1 MDLLTETLVHRTEAI
16 SQNHL
21 HTLNT
26 VLAALQLKVRLEG
39 SISRKGIHAHL
50 EQVYEVHE
58 DKLNP
63 SYFAQCRDYL
73 TSFSQQSPENLSL
86 ISLPILNTKTKI
98 AKKNHVKIITDEY
111 LDASLQYLHASLKR
125 GTQGTANSASAW
137 IIFFTGL
144 LHLYVPD
151 RPFDPAL
158 KSVVERSR
166 HNKRKAELETKLRA
180 LQEFSMLFSGQKS
193 SLRSQLVE
201 NQLRSLGNEPLISLV
216 SRPRPSELGKL
227 QGEFNNILKS
237 IVRKSPNSEFLQTL
251 FHGDGS
257 KKKEVELLRLN
268 IAQAIFRLSAS
279 YRAYDDM
286 TKPLV
291 EMLHGLDTGLA
302 LSLFATNTPNQVSIS
317 INKVCESTPLL
328 GMRPSYFSRVSFED
342 LKPNEMQNSD
352 PRLSILNRLALSQSI
367 DGSLDQGA
375 SHLMHEALFN
385 LYNEWKEKL
394 GDDQQKEAAKSSLY
408 RYRGRDKDN
417 DDVDEE
423 NFRELFPDFDGEP
436 KARNEA
442 NKKPSTSSYNAK
454 LLAQNIANSHREI
467 FHATKSPSE
476 QILCLLA
483 QASRDIGSM
492 WPNEISTA
500 RCDTSA
506 EFFFCSI
513 ILSLASHHDQL
524 NNLSQPEKTYGF
536 YTESNLAEVQK
547 LIALMQ
553 SVQFRFLGLEEV
565 WPEHATI
572 KYVLRS
578 SSELMALRHIEPLA
592 KIISKAEQV
601 HGYIHEWQ
609 VVASKQY
616 SVAALYDQ
624 LTALLVSWRRLEL
637 STWARLLDMEDQKC
651 DEDAESWWFLAY
663 EVIVAA
669 PLSIIHSDENL
680 QKHLKELFATLEDF
694 LSTTSMGQYS
704 HRLRLI
710 ECFEKYLGSL
720 AQEEPRM
727 KTVQN
732 TLLNFLGYYG
742 RFEKPIQENLHKG
755 RVRFEKDLKEVLLLA
770 SWKDTNINALRDSAK
785 RSHHRLFKVIRKY
798 RAHLAHSADMSLGL
812 GIPDAVDLFEPLPQ
826 TSTIFLEAVD
836 YHTMVNS
843 VQHLSNWRNKPA
855 RFINPLSTAKSMQR
869 MTESPSSAINN
880 VQYLEVFADDL
891 MENIKILR
899 QETPAKTSKENRDQI
914 QHLKARK
921 KKLFADSLKDIRRM
935 GFKSNVSGDALARQ
949 ESMAVILAN
958 IPAYQS
964 TPMGNDVLNA
974 GLSFHKFL
982 QIMPRVREQ
991 YHNHSED
998 LSHGEISRSSSY
1010 LESILSMIIK
1020 QRVLL
1025 IESHG
1030 NLDTLE
1036 KKIELMQNFCAS
1048 QVQGIRL
1055 DDNNDPALVEKTI
1068 NWLPSI
1074 IDVGCMVVE
1083 KQAKLGL
1090 KDSAVVVQTLTA
1102 WKIEFQELIER
1113 YRTLPILPIHLSSS
1127 LHEETYGHAKASLA
1141 EFNSGLIRLS
1151 EENKKIG
1158 FVLRQ
1163 IRLWT
1168 EGGERERS
1176 LKDTNEALPIG
1187 LDEFDH
1193 TISNFLDSI
1202 LVAIQHVQDILP
1214 SLPKSDEEVGW
1225 LLKSD
1230 TVSSGSLRALHL
1242 KEISHL
1248 LEEAMSKLHLLDVLG
1263 KGDFENVRMLC
1274 VMAVPVIQ
1282 QYRDSGK
1289 KLFDQYAQFHR
1300 SLCRLATISAQA
1312 FCQVASEGFCSP
1324 SEDAPNETGKSEK
1337 LDGGTGLGEGE
1348 GAEDVSKDIQDDEDL
1363 TELAQE
1369 KNREESKDEIEDQE
1383 DAVNMDQEE
1392 LEGDMGDTADQEEDG
1407 ESGSDE
1413 GEGELDDEVGDV
1425 DDLDPT
1431 AVDEKLWDGNSS
1443 EPEKEKEGSKAAGK
1457 KKKNEQG
1464 AADSEQKNESGNAE
1478 AEDDDDQ
1485 SMDGVEEGEKI
1496 GGEEPEKL
1504 DPHLEEGQ
1512 TLELPDDMDLDNGDE
1527 ASISSGSDE
1536 NDEND
1541 LENEQE
1547 EKKDQQADQE
1557 QEDLEGEK
1565 TSEEAD
1571 QTEAD
1576 PQKTPEKPDG
1586 SEDNLERTDRTGSP
1600 VDTETD
1606 ADEMDTEDNL
1616 LPDHTN
1622 DEHVDLEDS
1631 NPNFNQG
1638 LGNEDHQESEFEDAH
1653 ENSDINPQGKQG
1665 TQGRSADVD
1674 DPHAAN
1680 EEGQL
1685 GQTSQRPENT
1695 QSEEPRPADISG
1707 SQAFKKLGDSLEK
1720 WHRQQQQIQDAQKSR
1735 DEVTIQETGDDM
1747 AGQEYEHLAD
1757 EESRADTQALGAATK
1772 DQANALNET
1781 AFESEMQDQL
1791 TDGFP
1796 IEEPGERSQEEDNI
1810 MEDFEK
1816 RAGDQDNLQ
1825 EQSRPGAFI
1834 VEDNTKRQQLQDS
1847 DVTRAAY
1854 EEEYIKN
1861 LDTDLSAATLKPSIM
1876 AARSHSEA
1884 HRLWTHYSTLTH
1896 PLSLTLTEQLRLVLA
1911 PTLATKMRGDFRT
1924 GKRLNIK
1931 RIIPYIASSYKRDKI
1946 WMRRS
1951 VPQKRAYQVLLAV
1964 DDSKSMSESAA
1975 GHLAFETLALVAKS
1989 LSMLEVGQICVVGFG
2004 ADVHVAHDFD
2014 KPFTSDAGVEIFR
2027 QFTFKQEKTDVC
2039 KLMEHSLA
2047 LLRTARNNKSNNPGG
2062 GSGGDLW
2069 QLELI
2074 ISDGVC
2080 EDHEAIRR
2088 LVRRAQEDHVVVVF
2102 VIVDAASKRESILDM
2117 SQAIFEP
2124 VAVAGGDVGSIVGGG
2139 EGTKL
2144 RIKRYLDGFPFA
2156 YYLVVGEVRE
2166 LPGVLAT
2173 ALRQWFAEVVVAS

>member
-1 MDLLTETLVHRTEAI
+1 M
-16 SQNHL
+16 
-21 HTLNT
+21 
-26 VLAALQLKVRLEG
+26 
-39 SISRKGIHAHL
+39 
-50 EQVYEVHE
+50 
-58 DKLNP
+58 
-63 SYFAQCRDYL
+63 
-73 TSFSQQSPENLSL
+73 
-86 ISLPILNTKTKI
+86 
-98 AKKNHVKIITDEY
+98 KIITDEY
-111 LDASLQYLHASLKR
+111 LDSSLQYLHASLK
-125 GTQGTANSASAW
+125 QGLQGIANSASAW

-158 KSVVERSR
+158 KPVVERSR
-166 HNKRKAELETKLRA
+166 HSKRKAELEIKLRA

-201 NQLRSLGNEPLISLV
+201 NQLRSLGNEPLINLV
-216 SRPRPSELGKL
+216 ARPRPSELGKL

-237 IVRKSPNSEFLQTL
+237 IVRKSPNPVFLQTL
-251 FHGDGS
+251 FQGDGS
-257 KKKEVELLRLN
+257 KIKEVELLRLN
-268 IAQAIFRLSAS
+268 IAQAVFRLSAS

-302 LSLFATNTPNQVSIS
+302 LSLLATNTHNQVSIN

-342 LKPNEMQNSD
+342 LKSNEMQKSD

-367 DGSLDQGA
+367 DGNLEQGA
-375 SHLMHEALFN
+375 SHLMHEALLN

-394 GDDQQKEAAKSSLY
+394 GHDQQKEAAKSSLY
-408 RYRGRDKDN
+408 RYRGRDEDN
-417 DDVDEE
+417 DNADEE

-442 NKKPSTSSYNAK
+442 NKKSSESSYNAK
-454 LLAQNIANSHREI
+454 LLAQHIASTHREI
-467 FHATKSPSE
+467 FRATKSPSE

-483 QASRDIGSM
+483 QASRDIGSL
-492 WPNEISTA
+492 WSNETSTA
-500 RCDTSA
+500 ICDTSA
-506 EFFFCSI
+506 ENFFCSI

-524 NNLSQPEKTYGF
+524 NNLSKPEKTYGF
-536 YTESNLAEVQK
+536 YTEPNLAEVQK
-547 LIALMQ
+547 LIALIQ
-553 SVQFRFLGLEEV
+553 SVQSRFLDLEEV

-572 KYVLRS
+572 KDVLRS

-592 KIISKAEQV
+592 IIITKAEQV

-637 STWARLLDMEDQKC
+637 STWARLLDMEDKKC

-663 EVIVAA
+663 EIIIAA
-669 PLSIIHSDENL
+669 PLSMIHSDRDL
-680 QKHLKELFATLEDF
+680 QKHVKELFATLEDF

-710 ECFEKYLGSL
+710 ECFATYLGSL
-720 AQEEPRM
+720 AREEPRM

-732 TLLNFLGYYG
+732 TLFNFLGYYS
-742 RFEKPIQENLHKG
+742 RFEKSIQETLHKG
-755 RVRFEKDLKEVLLLA
+755 RVGFEKDLKEVLLLA

-785 RSHHRLFKVIRKY
+785 RSHHRLFKIIRKY
-798 RAHLAHSADMSLGL
+798 RAHLAHPADKSLGL
-812 GIPDAVDLFEPLPQ
+812 GIPDPVELSEPLPQ
-826 TSTIFLEAVD
+826 PNTIFLEPVD
-836 YHTMVNS
+836 YHALINS
-843 VQHLSNWRNKPA
+843 AQHLSNWQTKPA
-855 RFINPLSTAKSMQR
+855 RFTNPLSTAKSMHR

-891 MENIKILR
+891 IENINILR
-899 QETPAKTSKENRDQI
+899 KETPAKATKENKDQI
-914 QHLKARK
+914 QHLKTRK

-935 GFKSNVSGDALARQ
+935 GFKSNVSVDALARQ

-964 TPMGNDVLNA
+964 TPTGTDVLNA

-998 LSHGEISRSSSY
+998 LSHGEVSRSSGY
-1010 LESILSMIIK
+1010 LESILSVIIK

-1025 IESHG
+1025 VESHG
-1030 NLDTLE
+1030 SLETLE
-1036 KKIELMQNFCAS
+1036 KKIELIQNFSAS
-1048 QVQGIRL
+1048 QVQGIRR
-1055 DDNNDPALVEKTI
+1055 DDKNDPALVEKTI
-1068 NWLPSI
+1068 SWLPSI
-1074 IDVGCMVVE
+1074 IDVGCMIVE

-1090 KDSAVVVQTLTA
+1090 KDSAIVVKTLTA
-1102 WKIEFQELIER
+1102 WKIKIQELIER
-1113 YRTLPILPIHLSSS
+1113 HRTLPTLPIHFSSS
-1127 LHEETYGHAKASLA
+1127 LHEETYDHAKASLT
-1141 EFNSGLIRLS
+1141 EFNSELVRLS
-1151 EENKKIG
+1151 EENRNVG

-1163 IRLWT
+1163 IRLWS
-1168 EGGERERS
+1168 EGGEREPS
-1176 LKDTNEALPIG
+1176 LRDTNGALPVG
-1187 LDEFDH
+1187 LGEFDN
-1193 TISNFLDSI
+1193 TISNFLDSV

-1225 LLKSD
+1225 LLQSD
-1230 TVSSGSLRALHL
+1230 RVSSGSLRALHL

-1248 LEEAMSKLHLLDVLG
+1248 LEEVMSKLHLLDVLG
-1263 KGDFENVRMLC
+1263 KGNFENARMLC
-1274 VMAVPVIQ
+1274 IMAVPVIQ

-1289 KLFDQYAQFHR
+1289 RLFDQYAQFHR
-1300 SLCRLATISAQA
+1300 SLCRLATISAQS
-1312 FCQVASEGFCSP
+1312 FCQIASQGFCSP
-1324 SEDAPNETGKSEK
+1324 GEDAPNETGKSEK
-1337 LDGGTGLGEGE
+1337 LEGGTGLGEGE
-1348 GAEDVSKDIQDDEDL
+1348 GAEDISKDIQDDEDL

-1369 KNREESKDEIEDQE
+1369 KNREVGKDEIEDQK

-1392 LEGDMGDTADQEEDG
+1392 LEGDMGDTADKEEG

-1431 AVDEKLWDGNSS
+1431 AVDEKLWDGNNS
-1443 EPEKEKEGSKAAGK
+1443 EPEKEKEKEGSKAAGK
-1457 KKKNEQG
+1457 KKKNEQV
-1464 AADSEQKNESGNAE
+1464 AADSEQKNESENAE

-1485 SMDGVEEGEKI
+1485 SMDGAEEGEKI
-1496 GGEEPEKL
+1496 AGEETEKL
-1504 DPHLEEGQ
+1504 DPHLDQGQ
-1512 TLELPDDMDLDNGDE
+1512 NLELPDDMDLDNGDQ
-1527 ASISSGSDE
+1527 ASVSSGSDE
-1536 NDEND
+1536 NDELD
-1541 LENEQE
+1541 LKNEQDD
-1547 EKKDQQADQE
+1547 KKDQQADQE
-1557 QEDLEGEK
+1557 HEELGGEE
-1565 TSEEAD
+1565 TSEEAV

-1576 PQKTPEKPDG
+1576 LQITPEKIDG
-1586 SEDNLERTDRTGSP
+1586 SEDKLEQTDRAGSP

-1606 ADEMDTEDNL
+1606 ADDMDTEDNL
-1616 LPDHTN
+1616 LCDHTN

-1631 NPNFNQG
+1631 NTNFDQG
-1638 LGNEDHQESEFEDAH
+1638 LGKDDDQENEFEDAH
-1653 ENSDINPQGKQG
+1653 EKLENNPQGKQG
-1665 TQGRSADVD
+1665 TQGRSADAD

-1685 GQTSQRPENT
+1685 GQASQRPENT
-1695 QSEEPRPADISG
+1695 QSEEQQPAETSG
-1707 SQAFKKLGDSLEK
+1707 SQAFKKLGDALER

-1735 DEVTIQETGDDM
+1735 DEETIQETDDDM
-1747 AGQEYEHLAD
+1747 AGQDFEHLAD

-1781 AFESEMQDQL
+1781 AFEPEMQDQL
-1791 TDGFP
+1791 ADAFP
-1796 IEEPGERSQEEDNI
+1796 IEEPGENSQDGDTI

-1816 RAGDQDNLQ
+1816 RAGDPENRQ
-1825 EQSRPGAFI
+1825 EQSRPGAFM

-1847 DVTRAAY
+1847 DVTRAAD
-1854 EEEYIKN
+1854 EQEDIKN
-1861 LDTDLSAATLKPSIM
+1861 LDTDLSAATLQPSVT

-1884 HRLWTHYSTLTH
+1884 LRLWTHYSTLTH
-1896 PLSLTLTEQLRLVLA
+1896 SLSLTLTEQLRLVLA

-1951 VPQKRAYQVLLAV
+1951 VPQKRAYQILLAV

-2014 KPFTSDAGVEIFR
+2014 KPFSSDAGVEIFR

-2039 KLMEHSLA
+2039 KLMEHSLT

-2062 GSGGDLW
+2062 GGGDLW

-2124 VAVAGGDVGSIVGGG
+2124 VAVAGGDGGSIGGG
-2139 EGTKL
+2139 GGGTKL

-2156 YYLVVGEVRE
+2156 YYLVVGEVGE

-2173 ALRQWFAEVVVAS
+2173 ALRQWFAEVVEAS

>member
-1 MDLLTETLVHRTEAI
+1 MHRTEAI

-21 HTLNT
+21 HTLNA

-39 SISRKGIHAHL
+39 SISSKRIHAHF

-73 TSFSQQSPENLSL
+73 TSFSQQSPENLSM

-98 AKKNHVKIITDEY
+98 ANKTHVKIITDEY
-111 LDASLQYLHASLKR
+111 LDPSLKYLHTSLKR
-125 GTQGTANSASAW
+125 GTQGIANSASAW

-144 LHLYVPD
+144 LHLYVPN

-158 KSVVERSR
+158 KPVVERTR

-251 FHGDGS
+251 FQGDGS

-302 LSLFATNTPNQVSIS
+302 LSLFAINTPNQVSIN

-328 GMRPSYFSRVSFED
+328 GMRPSYFSRLSFED
-342 LKPNEMQNSD
+342 LKSNEMQKSD

-367 DGSLDQGA
+367 DGNLDQGA
-375 SHLMHEALFN
+375 SHLMHEALLN

-408 RYRGRDKDN
+408 RYRGRDEDN
-417 DDVDEE
+417 DDADEE

-442 NKKPSTSSYNAK
+442 NKKSSKSSYNAK
-454 LLAQNIANSHREI
+454 LLAQHIANSHREI
-467 FHATKSPSE
+467 FRATKSPSE

-536 YTESNLAEVQK
+536 YTEPNLAEVQK

-572 KYVLRS
+572 KDVLRS

-669 PLSIIHSDENL
+669 PLSMIHSDENL

-720 AQEEPRM
+720 TREEPRM

-742 RFEKPIQENLHKG
+742 RFEKPIQETLHKG
-755 RVRFEKDLKEVLLLA
+755 RVGFEKDLKEVLLLA

-798 RAHLAHSADMSLGL
+798 RAHLAHSADKSLRL
-812 GIPDAVDLFEPLPQ
+812 GIPDPVELLEPLPQ

-843 VQHLSNWRNKPA
+843 VQHLSNWQNRPA
-855 RFINPLSTAKSMQR
+855 RFTNPLSTAKSMHR

-899 QETPAKTSKENRDQI
+899 KETPAKTSKENKDQI
-914 QHLKARK
+914 QHLKTRK

-964 TPMGNDVLNA
+964 TPMGTDVLNA

-998 LSHGEISRSSSY
+998 LSHGEISRSSGY
-1010 LESILSMIIK
+1010 LESILSVIIK

-1025 IESHG
+1025 VESHG

-1048 QVQGIRL
+1048 QVQGIRR

-1068 NWLPSI
+1068 SWLPSI

-1102 WKIEFQELIER
+1102 WKIKFQELIER
-1113 YRTLPILPIHLSSS
+1113 HRTLPTLPIHLSSS
-1127 LHEETYGHAKASLA
+1127 LHEETYDHAKASLA
-1141 EFNSGLIRLS
+1141 EFNSELIRLS
-1151 EENKKIG
+1151 EENKNIG

-1176 LKDTNEALPIG
+1176 LKDTIGALPIG

-1202 LVAIQHVQDILP
+1202 LVAIQHVQDILL

-1225 LLKSD
+1225 LLQSD

-1248 LEEAMSKLHLLDVLG
+1248 LDEVMSKLHLFDVLG
-1263 KGDFENVRMLC
+1263 KGDFEIVRMLC

-1324 SEDAPNETGKSEK
+1324 GEDAPNETGKSEK
-1337 LDGGTGLGEGE
+1337 SEGGTGLGEGE
-1348 GAEDVSKDIQDDEDL
+1348 GAEDISKDIQDDEDL

-1369 KNREESKDEIEDQE
+1369 KNREESKDEIEDQK

-1392 LEGDMGDTADQEEDG
+1392 LEGDMGDTADQEEEG

-1431 AVDEKLWDGNSS
+1431 AVDEKLWDGNNS

-1457 KKKNEQG
+1457 KKKNEQV
-1464 AADSEQKNESGNAE
+1464 AADSEQKNESGNAG

-1496 GGEEPEKL
+1496 GGEETEKL

-1512 TLELPDDMDLDNGDE
+1512 NLELPDDMDLDNGDE

-1536 NDEND
+1536 ND

-1547 EKKDQQADQE
+1547 EKRDQQADQE
-1557 QEDLEGEK
+1557 HEDLEGEK

-1576 PQKTPEKPDG
+1576 PQKTPEQIDG
-1586 SEDNLERTDRTGSP
+1586 SEDNLEQTDRVGSP

-1638 LGNEDHQESEFEDAH
+1638 LGNDDHQENEFEDAH
-1653 ENSDINPQGKQG
+1653 EKSEINPQGKQG

-1685 GQTSQRPENT
+1685 GQASQRPENT
-1695 QSEEPRPADISG
+1695 QSEERQPADISG
-1707 SQAFKKLGDSLEK
+1707 SQAFKKLGDALEK

-1735 DEVTIQETGDDM
+1735 DEETIQETGDDM
-1747 AGQEYEHLAD
+1747 AGQEFEHLAD

-1791 TDGFP
+1791 TDAFP
-1796 IEEPGERSQEEDNI
+1796 IEEPGEKSQEEDTI

-1816 RAGDQDNLQ
+1816 RAGDQDNRQ

-1861 LDTDLSAATLKPSIM
+1861 LDTDLSAATLKPSVT
-1876 AARSHSEA
+1876 AARSHSDA
-1884 HRLWTHYSTLTH
+1884 LRLWTHYSTLTH

-1951 VPQKRAYQVLLAV
+1951 VPQKRAYQILLAV

-2014 KPFTSDAGVEIFR
+2014 KPFSSDAGVEIFR

-2062 GSGGDLW
+2062 GGGGDLW

-2124 VAVAGGDVGSIVGGG
+2124 VAVAGGDGGSIVGGG
-2139 EGTKL
+2139 GGTKL

>member
-1 MDLLTETLVHRTEAI
+1 MHRTEAI

-26 VLAALQLKVRLEG
+26 VLATLQLKVRLEG
-39 SISRKGIHAHL
+39 SISRKRIHAHF

-73 TSFSQQSPENLSL
+73 TSFSQRSPEKLSL
-86 ISLPILNTKTKI
+86 ISLPTLNTKTKI
-98 AKKNHVKIITDEY
+98 ANKNHVKIITDEY
-111 LDASLQYLHASLKR
+111 LDSSLQYLHASLK
-125 GTQGTANSASAW
+125 QGMQGIANSASAW

-158 KSVVERSR
+158 KPVVERSR
-166 HNKRKAELETKLRA
+166 HSKRKAELETKLRA

-201 NQLRSLGNEPLISLV
+201 NQLRSLGNEPLINLV
-216 SRPRPSELGKL
+216 ARPRPSELGKL

-237 IVRKSPNSEFLQTL
+237 IVRKSPNSVFLQNL
-251 FHGDGS
+251 FQGDGS
-257 KKKEVELLRLN
+257 KIKEVELLRLN

-302 LSLFATNTPNQVSIS
+302 LSLFATNTPNQVSINIS
-317 INKVCESTPLL
+317 QVCESTPLL

-342 LKPNEMQNSD
+342 LKSNEMQKSD

-367 DGSLDQGA
+367 DGNLDQGA
-375 SHLMHEALFN
+375 SHLMHEALLN

-394 GDDQQKEAAKSSLY
+394 RDDQQKEAAKSSLY
-408 RYRGRDKDN
+408 QYRGRDEDN
-417 DDVDEE
+417 DDADEE
-423 NFRELFPDFDGEP
+423 NLRELFPDFDGEP

-442 NKKPSTSSYNAK
+442 NKKSSKSSYNAK
-454 LLAQNIANSHREI
+454 LLAQHIANSHREI
-467 FHATKSPSE
+467 FRATKSPSE

-483 QASRDIGSM
+483 QASRDIGSL
-492 WPNEISTA
+492 WSNETSTA

-506 EFFFCSI
+506 ENVFCSI
-513 ILSLASHHDQL
+513 ILSLASHHDLL
-524 NNLSQPEKTYGF
+524 NNLSKPEKTYGF
-536 YTESNLAEVQK
+536 YTEPNLAEAQK

-553 SVQFRFLGLEEV
+553 SVQFRFLGLEGV

-572 KYVLRS
+572 KDVLRS

-637 STWARLLDMEDQKC
+637 STWARLLDMEDKKC

-669 PLSIIHSDENL
+669 PLSMIHSDEDL

-720 AQEEPRM
+720 VQEEPRM

-732 TLLNFLGYYG
+732 TLVNFLGYYG
-742 RFEKPIQENLHKG
+742 RFEKSIQETLHKG
-755 RVRFEKDLKEVLLLA
+755 RVGFEKDLKEVLLLA

-798 RAHLAHSADMSLGL
+798 RAHLAHSADKSLGL
-812 GIPDAVDLFEPLPQ
+812 EIPDPVELFEPLPQ

-836 YHTMVNS
+836 YHAMVNS
-843 VQHLSNWRNKPA
+843 VQHLSNWQTKPA
-855 RFINPLSTAKSMQR
+855 RFTNPLSTAKSMHR

-880 VQYLEVFADDL
+880 VQYLQVFADDL

-899 QETPAKTSKENRDQI
+899 KETPAKTVKENKDQI
-914 QHLKARK
+914 QHLKTRK

-949 ESMAVILAN
+949 ESMAIILAN

-964 TPMGNDVLNA
+964 TPMGTDVLNA

-982 QIMPRVREQ
+982 QIMPTVREQ

-998 LSHGEISRSSSY
+998 LSHGEISRSSGY
-1010 LESILSMIIK
+1010 LESILSVIIK

-1025 IESHG
+1025 VESHG

-1048 QVQGIRL
+1048 QVQGIRR
-1055 DDNNDPALVEKTI
+1055 DEKNDPALVEKTI
-1068 NWLPSI
+1068 SWLPSI

-1113 YRTLPILPIHLSSS
+1113 HRTLPTLPIHLSSS
-1127 LHEETYGHAKASLA
+1127 LHEETYDHAKASLA
-1141 EFNSGLIRLS
+1141 EFNSELIRLS
-1151 EENKKIG
+1151 EENKNIG

-1168 EGGERERS
+1168 EGGERERP
-1176 LKDTNEALPIG
+1176 LKDTNGALPIG
-1187 LDEFDH
+1187 IDEFDH

-1225 LLKSD
+1225 LLQSD

-1242 KEISHL
+1242 KGISHL
-1248 LEEAMSKLHLLDVLG
+1248 LEEVMSKLHLLDVLG

-1274 VMAVPVIQ
+1274 VMALPVIQ

-1300 SLCRLATISAQA
+1300 SLCRLATISAQS
-1312 FCQVASEGFCSP
+1312 FCQVASQGFCSP
-1324 SEDAPNETGKSEK
+1324 GEDAPNETGKSEK
-1337 LDGGTGLGEGE
+1337 LEGGTGLGEGE
-1348 GAEDVSKDIQDDEDL
+1348 GAEDISKDIQDDEDL

-1369 KNREESKDEIEDQE
+1369 KNREEGKDEIEDQK

-1392 LEGDMGDTADQEEDG
+1392 LQGDMGDTADKEAEG

-1431 AVDEKLWDGNSS
+1431 AVDEKLWDGNNS

-1457 KKKNEQG
+1457 KKKNEQV
-1464 AADSEQKNESGNAE
+1464 AADSEQKNESENAE

-1485 SMDGVEEGEKI
+1485 SMDGAEEGEKI
-1496 GGEEPEKL
+1496 AGEETEKL

-1512 TLELPDDMDLDNGDE
+1512 NLELPDDMDLDNGDQ
-1527 ASISSGSDE
+1527 ASVSTGSDE
-1536 NDEND
+1536 NDELD
-1541 LENEQE
+1541 LENGQE

-1557 QEDLEGEK
+1557 QEELEGEK

-1576 PQKTPEKPDG
+1576 PQITPEKIDG
-1586 SEDNLERTDRTGSP
+1586 SEYNLRQTDRAGSP

-1616 LPDHTN
+1616 LLDHTN

-1631 NPNFNQG
+1631 NPNFDQG
-1638 LGNEDHQESEFEDAH
+1638 LGRDDHQENEFEDAH
-1653 ENSDINPQGKQG
+1653 EKSENKPQGKQG

-1680 EEGQL
+1680 EEAQPGQA
-1685 GQTSQRPENT
+1685 SQKPETT
-1695 QSEEPRPADISG
+1695 QSEERQPVDTSG
-1707 SQAFKKLGDSLEK
+1707 SQAFKKLGDALEK

-1735 DEVTIQETGDDM
+1735 DEETIQETGDDM
-1747 AGQEYEHLAD
+1747 AGQEFEHLAD

-1781 AFESEMQDQL
+1781 ALESEMQDQL
-1791 TDGFP
+1791 TDAFP
-1796 IEEPGERSQEEDNI
+1796 IEEPGENSQDEDAV

-1816 RAGDQDNLQ
+1816 RAGDQDNRQ
-1825 EQSRPGAFI
+1825 EQSRPGAFM
-1834 VEDNTKRQQLQDS
+1834 VEDNTKRQQLQYS
-1847 DVTRAAY
+1847 GVTRAAD
-1854 EEEYIKN
+1854 EEEHIKN
-1861 LDTDLSAATLKPSIM
+1861 LDTDLSAATLQPSVS

-1884 HRLWTHYSTLTH
+1884 LRLWTHYSTLTH
-1896 PLSLTLTEQLRLVLA
+1896 SLSLTLTEQLRLVLA

-1951 VPQKRAYQVLLAV
+1951 VPQKRAYQILLAV

-2014 KPFTSDAGVEIFR
+2014 KPFSSDAGVEIFR

-2039 KLMEHSLA
+2039 KLMEHSLT
-2047 LLRTARNNKSNNPGG
+2047 LLRTARNNKSDNPGG
-2062 GSGGDLW
+2062 GGGDLW

-2124 VAVAGGDVGSIVGGG
+2124 AAVAAGDGGSIVGGSG
-2139 EGTKL
+2139 GTKL

-2173 ALRQWFAEVVVAS
+2173 ALRQWFAEVVEAS

>member
-26 VLAALQLKVRLEG
+26 VLATLQLKVGLEG
-39 SISRKGIHAHL
+39 SSSRERIYAHL

-58 DKLNP
+58 NKLNP
-63 SYFAQCRDYL
+63 SYFAQRHDYL
-73 TSFSQQSPENLSL
+73 TAFSQRSPKNLSL
-86 ISLPILNTKTKI
+86 ISFPILSTTTKI
-98 AKKNHVKIITDEY
+98 ANENHVKIITDEY
-111 LDASLQYLHASLKR
+111 LDSSLQYLHASLKP
-125 GTQGTANSASAW
+125 GMQGIANSASAW

-158 KSVVERSR
+158 KPVVERSR
-166 HNKRKAELETKLRA
+166 HSKRKAELEIKLRA

-201 NQLRSLGNEPLISLV
+201 NQLRSLGNEPLINLV
-216 SRPRPSELGKL
+216 ARPRTSELGKL
-227 QGEFNNILKS
+227 QGEFNSILES
-237 IVRKSPNSEFLQTL
+237 IVKKSPNPVFLQTL
-251 FHGDGS
+251 FQGDEL
-257 KKKEVELLRLN
+257 KIKEVELLRLN
-268 IAQAIFRLSAS
+268 IAQAIFRLQTS

-302 LSLFATNTPNQVSIS
+302 LSFFATNTHNQVSIN
-317 INKVCESTPLL
+317 ITKVCESTPLL
-328 GMRPSYFSRVSFED
+328 GMCPSYFSRVSFED
-342 LKPNEMQNSD
+342 LKSNERQTSD
-352 PRLSILNRLALSQSI
+352 PRLSILKRLALSQSI
-367 DGSLDQGA
+367 DGNLDQGA
-375 SHLMHEALFN
+375 SRLMHEALLN

-394 GDDQQKEAAKSSLY
+394 GEDQQKEAAKSSLY
-408 RYRGRDKDN
+408 RYRGRDEGN
-417 DDVDEE
+417 DDADEE
-423 NFRELFPDFDGEP
+423 NFHELFPDFDGDY

-442 NKKPSTSSYNAK
+442 NKKSIKSSYNAK
-454 LLAQNIANSHREI
+454 LLAQQISNIHREI
-467 FHATKSPSE
+467 FRATKSPSE

-483 QASRDIGSM
+483 QASRDIGSL
-492 WPNEISTA
+492 WANETSIA

-506 EFFFCSI
+506 ENLFCSI
-513 ILSLASHHDQL
+513 ILSLASHYDQL
-524 NNLSQPEKTYGF
+524 NNLAKPEKTYGF
-536 YTESNLAEVQK
+536 YTEPNLAEVQK
-547 LIALMQ
+547 LITLMQ

-572 KYVLRS
+572 KDVLRS

-592 KIISKAEQV
+592 KIITKSEQV

-616 SVAALYDQ
+616 SVADLYDQ
-624 LTALLVSWRRLEL
+624 LTELLVSWRRLEL
-637 STWARLLDMEDQKC
+637 STWAHLLDMEDKKC

-663 EVIVAA
+663 KIIVAA
-669 PLSIIHSDENL
+669 PLSMIHSDGNL
-680 QKHLKELFATLEDF
+680 QKYVKELFAALEDF

-720 AQEEPRM
+720 AREEPRM
-727 KTVQN
+727 KTVQT
-732 TLLNFLGYYG
+732 TLVNFLGYYG
-742 RFEKPIQENLHKG
+742 RFEKSIQDTVHKG
-755 RVRFEKDLKEVLLLA
+755 RIGFEKDLKEVLLLA

-798 RAHLAHSADMSLGL
+798 RAHLAHSADKSLEL
-812 GIPDAVDLFEPLPQ
+812 GIPDPVELFELLPQ
-826 TSTIFLEAVD
+826 TATISLEPVD
-836 YHTMVNS
+836 YHAMVTS
-843 VQHLSNWRNKPA
+843 VQHLSNWQTKPA
-855 RFINPLSTAKSMQR
+855 RFKNPWSTAKSMHR
-869 MTESPSSAINN
+869 MTQSPSSAINN

-891 MENIKILR
+891 MENINNLR
-899 QETPAKTSKENRDQI
+899 KDTPAKATKENKDQL
-914 QHLKARK
+914 QHLKTRK
-921 KKLFADSLKDIRRM
+921 KKLFADTLKDIRRM
-935 GFKSNVSGDALARQ
+935 GFKSNVSGEILARQ

-964 TPMGNDVLNA
+964 TPMGTDVLYA
-974 GLSFHKFL
+974 ELSFHKFL
-982 QIMPRVREQ
+982 QVMPKVREQ

-998 LSHGEISRSSSY
+998 LSHREISRSSGY
-1010 LESILSMIIK
+1010 LESILSVIIK

-1025 IESHG
+1025 VESHG
-1030 NLDTLE
+1030 SLETLE

-1048 QVQGIRL
+1048 QVQGICR
-1055 DDNNDPALVEKTI
+1055 DDDIDPALVEKTI
-1068 NWLPSI
+1068 SWLPSI
-1074 IDVGCMVVE
+1074 IDVGCMIVE
-1083 KQAKLGL
+1083 KQTRLGL

-1102 WKIEFQELIER
+1102 WKIKFQELIER
-1113 YRTLPILPIHLSSS
+1113 HRTIPTLPIRLSSS
-1127 LHEETYGHAKASLA
+1127 LHEETYVHAKLSLA
-1141 EFNSGLIRLS
+1141 EFNSELIRLS
-1151 EENKKIG
+1151 EENKKVG

-1163 IRLWT
+1163 IRLWA
-1168 EGGERERS
+1168 EGGEREQPLQS
-1176 LKDTNEALPIG
+1176 TNEALPIG

-1193 TISNFLDSI
+1193 TISNFLGSI

-1225 LLKSD
+1225 LIKSD

-1248 LEEAMSKLHLLDVLG
+1248 LEEVMSKLHLLDMLG
-1263 KGDFENVRMLC
+1263 KGNFENVRMLC

-1282 QYRDSGK
+1282 QYRESGK
-1289 KLFDQYAQFHR
+1289 KIFDQYAQFHR
-1300 SLCRLATISAQA
+1300 SMCRLAIISAQS
-1312 FCQVASEGFCSP
+1312 FCQVASQGFCSP
-1324 SEDAPNETGKSEK
+1324 GEDATNETGKSEK
-1337 LDGGTGLGEGE
+1337 LEGGTGLGEGE
-1348 GAEDVSKDIQDDEDL
+1348 GAEDISKDIQDDEDL

-1369 KNREESKDEIEDQE
+1369 KNREDGKDEIEDQE

-1392 LEGDMGDTADQEEDG
+1392 LEGDMGNTADKEEQG
-1407 ESGSDE
+1407 ESGGDE
-1413 GEGELDDEVGDV
+1413 GKGELDDEVDDV

-1431 AVDEKLWDGNSS
+1431 AVDEKLWDGNNS
-1443 EPEKEKEGSKAAGK
+1443 EPENEKEGSKAAGK
-1457 KKKNEQG
+1457 KKKIEQV
-1464 AADSEQKNESGNAE
+1464 AADSELKEEPKNAE

-1485 SMDGVEEGEKI
+1485 SMDGAEEGEKI
-1496 GGEEPEKL
+1496 SGEETEKL

-1512 TLELPDDMDLDNGDE
+1512 NLELPDDMDLDNGDQ
-1527 ASISSGSDE
+1527 ASDSSGADK
-1536 NDEND
+1536 NDELD
-1541 LENEQE
+1541 LENEQVDTKE
-1547 EKKDQQADQE
+1547 QQADQE
-1557 QEDLEGEK
+1557 HEQLEGEE
-1565 TSEEAD
+1565 TSEAD

-1576 PQKTPEKPDG
+1576 PQIAPEKISG
-1586 SEDNLERTDRTGSP
+1586 SEDHLDQTDSAGSP

-1606 ADEMDTEDNL
+1606 ADDTDTADNL
-1616 LPDHTN
+1616 LRDHTN

-1631 NPNFNQG
+1631 NPNFDQG
-1638 LGNEDHQESEFEDAH
+1638 LWKDDDQENEFENAH
-1653 ENSDINPQGKQG
+1653 ENSENNPQGKQG

-1685 GQTSQRPENT
+1685 GQTSQRPENI
-1695 QSEEPRPADISG
+1695 QSEERQPAETVG
-1707 SQAFKKLGDSLEK
+1707 SQAFKKLGDALEK
-1720 WHRQQQQIQDAQKSR
+1720 WHRQQQQIQNAQKSR
-1735 DEVTIQETGDDM
+1735 DEGTIQETYDDM
-1747 AGQEYEHLAD
+1747 AGQEFEHLAD

-1772 DQANALNET
+1772 DQANALNEV

-1791 TDGFP
+1791 TDAFP
-1796 IEEPGERSQEEDNI
+1796 IEKPGEKSQDGDTI
-1810 MEDFEK
+1810 MEDFER
-1816 RAGDQDNLQ
+1816 RAGDQDNRR
-1825 EQSRPGAFI
+1825 EQSKPGAFM
-1834 VEDNTKRQQLQDS
+1834 VEDNTKRQQLQDP
-1847 DVTRAAY
+1847 DGTRTAD
-1854 EEEYIKN
+1854 EEYIKN
-1861 LDTDLSAATLKPSIM
+1861 LDTDLSAATLQPSVA

-1884 HRLWTHYSTLTH
+1884 LRLWTHYSTLTH
-1896 PLSLTLTEQLRLVLA
+1896 SLSLTLTEQLRLVLA

-1951 VPQKRAYQVLLAV
+1951 VPQKRAYQILLAV

-1975 GHLAFETLALVAKS
+1975 GYLAFETLALVAKS

-2014 KPFTSDAGVEIFR
+2014 KPFSSDAGVEIFR

-2039 KLMEHSLA
+2039 KLMEHSLT
-2047 LLRTARNNKSNNPGG
+2047 LLRTARSNKSNNPGG
-2062 GSGGDLW
+2062 GGGDLW

-2102 VIVDAASKRESILDM
+2102 IIVDAASKRESILDM

-2124 VAVAGGDVGSIVGGG
+2124 VAVPGGDGGSIVVGGG
-2139 EGTKL
+2139 GTKL

-2156 YYLVVGEVRE
+2156 YYLVVGEVRD

-2173 ALRQWFAEVVVAS
+2173 ALRQWFAEVVEAS

>member
-1 MDLLTETLVHRTEAI
+1 MHRTEAI

-39 SISRKGIHAHL
+39 IISRKRIHTHF
-50 EQVYEVHE
+50 EQVYEIHE

-73 TSFSQQSPENLSL
+73 TSFSERSPENLSL

-98 AKKNHVKIITDEY
+98 TNKNHVKIITDEY
-111 LDASLQYLHASLKR
+111 LDSSLQYLHASLKQE
-125 GTQGTANSASAW
+125 TQGIANSASAW

-158 KSVVERSR
+158 KPVVERSR
-166 HNKRKAELETKLRA
+166 HSKRKAELETKLRA

-201 NQLRSLGNEPLISLV
+201 NQLRSLGNEPLINLV

-237 IVRKSPNSEFLQTL
+237 IVRKSPNSVFLQTL
-251 FHGDGS
+251 FQGDGS
-257 KKKEVELLRLN
+257 KKKEIELLRLN

-302 LSLFATNTPNQVSIS
+302 LSLFATNTPKQVSIN
-317 INKVCESTPLL
+317 ICKVCESTPLL
-328 GMRPSYFSRVSFED
+328 GMRPSYFSRLSFED
-342 LKPNEMQNSD
+342 LKSNEMQKSD
-352 PRLSILNRLALSQSI
+352 PRLSILNRLALSQSV
-367 DGSLDQGA
+367 DGNLDQCA
-375 SHLMHEALFN
+375 SHLMHEALLN

-408 RYRGRDKDN
+408 RYRGRDEDN
-417 DDVDEE
+417 GDTDEE

-442 NKKPSTSSYNAK
+442 DKKSSKSSYNAK
-454 LLAQNIANSHREI
+454 LLAQQIANSHREI
-467 FHATKSPSE
+467 FRATKSPSE

-483 QASRDIGSM
+483 QASRDIGSL
-492 WPNEISTA
+492 WSNDTSTA

-506 EFFFCSI
+506 ENFFCSI

-524 NNLSQPEKTYGF
+524 NNLSKPEKTYGF
-536 YTESNLAEVQK
+536 YTEPNLAEVQK

-572 KYVLRS
+572 KDVLRS

-624 LTALLVSWRRLEL
+624 LTALLVNWRRLEL
-637 STWARLLDMEDQKC
+637 STWARLLDMEDKKC

-669 PLSIIHSDENL
+669 PLSMIHSDENL

-720 AQEEPRM
+720 AREEPRM

-732 TLLNFLGYYG
+732 TLVNFLGYYG
-742 RFEKPIQENLHKG
+742 RFEKSIQETLHKG
-755 RVRFEKDLKEVLLLA
+755 RVGFEKDLKEVLLLA

-798 RAHLAHSADMSLGL
+798 RAHLAHSADRSLGL
-812 GIPDAVDLFEPLPQ
+812 EIPDPVELFEPLPQ
-826 TSTIFLEAVD
+826 TSTIILEAVD
-836 YHTMVNS
+836 YHAMVNS
-843 VQHLSNWRNKPA
+843 VQHLSNWQTKPA
-855 RFINPLSTAKSMQR
+855 RFTNPLSTAKSMHR
-869 MTESPSSAINN
+869 MTESPSNAINN

-899 QETPAKTSKENRDQI
+899 KETPAKTAKENKDQI
-914 QHLKARK
+914 QHLKTRK

-964 TPMGNDVLNA
+964 TPMGTDVYNA

-991 YHNHSED
+991 YHNNSED
-998 LSHGEISRSSSY
+998 LSHGEISRSSGY
-1010 LESILSMIIK
+1010 LESILSVIIK

-1025 IESHG
+1025 VESHG
-1030 NLDTLE
+1030 SLDTFE

-1048 QVQGIRL
+1048 QVQGIRRA
-1055 DDNNDPALVEKTI
+1055 DKNYSALVEKTI
-1068 NWLPSI
+1068 SWLPGI

-1102 WKIEFQELIER
+1102 WKIKFQELIER
-1113 YRTLPILPIHLSSS
+1113 HRTLPTLPIHLSSS
-1127 LHEETYGHAKASLA
+1127 LHEETYDHAKASLV
-1141 EFNSGLIRLS
+1141 EFNSELIRLS
-1151 EENKKIG
+1151 EENKNIG

-1176 LKDTNEALPIG
+1176 LKDTNGALPIG

-1225 LLKSD
+1225 LLQSD

-1248 LEEAMSKLHLLDVLG
+1248 LEEVMSKLHLLDVLG

-1289 KLFDQYAQFHR
+1289 KIFDQYAQFHR

-1312 FCQVASEGFCSP
+1312 FCQVASQGFCSP

-1337 LDGGTGLGEGE
+1337 LEGGTGLGEGE
-1348 GAEDVSKDIQDDEDL
+1348 GAEDISKDIQDDEDL

-1369 KNREESKDEIEDQE
+1369 KNREEGKAEIEDQK

-1392 LEGDMGDTADQEEDG
+1392 LEGDMGDTADKEEES

-1431 AVDEKLWDGNSS
+1431 AVDEKLWDGNNS
-1443 EPEKEKEGSKAAGK
+1443 EPEKEIEGSKAAGK
-1457 KKKNEQG
+1457 RKKNEQV

-1496 GGEEPEKL
+1496 AGEETEKL

-1512 TLELPDDMDLDNGDE
+1512 NLELPDDMDLDNGDQ

-1536 NDEND
+1536 NDGLD

-1557 QEDLEGEK
+1557 HEDLEGEK

-1576 PQKTPEKPDG
+1576 PQITPEKIDG
-1586 SEDNLERTDRTGSP
+1586 SEDNLEQTDRAGSP

-1631 NPNFNQG
+1631 NPNFDQG
-1638 LGNEDHQESEFEDAH
+1638 LGKDDHQENEFEDAH
-1653 ENSDINPQGKQG
+1653 EKSEINPQGKQG

-1685 GQTSQRPENT
+1685 GQASQRPENT
-1695 QSEEPRPADISG
+1695 QSEERQPADISG
-1707 SQAFKKLGDSLEK
+1707 SQAFKKLGDALEK
-1720 WHRQQQQIQDAQKSR
+1720 WHRQQQQIQDAQKPR
-1735 DEVTIQETGDDM
+1735 DEETIQKTGDEM
-1747 AGQEYEHLAD
+1747 AGQEFEHLAD

-1791 TDGFP
+1791 TDAFP
-1796 IEEPGERSQEEDNI
+1796 IEEPGEKSQE
-1810 MEDFEK
+1810 
-1816 RAGDQDNLQ
+1816 
-1825 EQSRPGAFI
+1825 
-1834 VEDNTKRQQLQDS
+1834 
-1847 DVTRAAY
+1847 
-1854 EEEYIKN
+1854 
-1861 LDTDLSAATLKPSIM
+1861 
-1876 AARSHSEA
+1876 
-1884 HRLWTHYSTLTH
+1884 
-1896 PLSLTLTEQLRLVLA
+1896 
-1911 PTLATKMRGDFRT
+1911 
-1924 GKRLNIK
+1924 
-1931 RIIPYIASSYKRDKI
+1931 
-1946 WMRRS
+1946 
-1951 VPQKRAYQVLLAV
+1951 
-1964 DDSKSMSESAA
+1964 
-1975 GHLAFETLALVAKS
+1975 
-1989 LSMLEVGQICVVGFG
+1989 
-2004 ADVHVAHDFD
+2004 
-2014 KPFTSDAGVEIFR
+2014 
-2027 QFTFKQEKTDVC
+2027 
-2039 KLMEHSLA
+2039 
-2047 LLRTARNNKSNNPGG
+2047 
-2062 GSGGDLW
+2062 
-2069 QLELI
+2069 
-2074 ISDGVC
+2074 
-2080 EDHEAIRR
+2080 
-2088 LVRRAQEDHVVVVF
+2088 
-2102 VIVDAASKRESILDM
+2102 
-2117 SQAIFEP
+2117 
-2124 VAVAGGDVGSIVGGG
+2124 
-2139 EGTKL
+2139 
-2144 RIKRYLDGFPFA
+2144 
-2156 YYLVVGEVRE
+2156 
-2166 LPGVLAT
+2166 
-2173 ALRQWFAEVVVAS
+2173 